1 MAFKTYWTN
10 VVLSKLLYIG
20 ILAAV
25 LEIKFTLGG
34 EREKEGKRE
43 RDLSLPWM
51 WPQVVTDLV
60 HQSCCNRNT
69 IK

>member
-34 EREKEGKRE
+34 EREKEGKRKRE
-43 RDLSLPWM
+43 RDLSLGCGPRW
-51 WPQVVTDLV
+51 
-60 HQSCCNRNT
+60 
-69 IK
+69 